1 MKIAVLGSGN
11 VARDVFGALV
21 EAGRRPCLVVTQP
34 ARRRRRRGHEE
45 PTPVQAWAEAA
56 SLDVVAPERVNDAD
70 SLDRLRAA
78 GADLFVVAEYGQI
91 LSQSLLDIPRQGAIN
106 VHTSLLPRHRGA
118 APVAA
123 AILAGDTETGVT
135 IQRVVKELD
144 AGPILAAR
152 SLEIRD
158 DDDAGSLTARIADL
172 ARGVLVEV
180 VEAFATGNPPEE
192 IAQDDS
198 LATYVKRFKAEDRD
212 LDFGL
217 PARDLWL
224 RVRALAPKPGAR
236 TALLRDEPLPLGVSR
251 AAHVAGT
258 APPGEVVEV
267 CGDALRVGTGAGLLE
282 LVEVLPAGR
291 RPMSGAAFWN
301 GFHVARRERLGRPSK
316 RGSSRS

>member
-1 MKIAVLGSGN
+1 MKVVFFGSGD

-21 EAGRRPCLVVTQP
+21 EAGHAPSLVVTQP
-34 ARRRRRRGHEE
+34 PRRRRRGGREE
-45 PTPVQAWAEAA
+45 PTPVHAWAAGA
-56 SLDVVAPERVNDAD
+56 SLDVLAPERVNDAD
-70 SLDRLRAA
+70 VLDRLRAVV
-78 GADLFVVAEYGQI
+78 ADLFVVAEYGQI
-91 LSQSLLDIPRQGAIN
+91 LSQALLDIPPLGAIN
-106 VHTSLLPRHRGA
+106 AHTSLLPRHRGA

-135 IQRVVKELD
+135 IQRVVKALD
-144 AGPILAAR
+144 AGPILASR
-152 SLEIRD
+152 TLELSD
-158 DDDAGSLTARIADL
+158 DDDTGSLTARIAHL

-180 VEAFATGNPPEE
+180 VEAFAAGSPPAE

-198 LATYVKRFKAEDRD
+198 LATYVKRFRAEDRD

-236 TALLRDEPLPLGVSR
+236 TALLRDEPLPLGVCR
-251 AAHVAGT
+251 AAPAEGT
-258 APPGEVVEV
+258 APPGEVVCV
-267 CGDALRVGTGAGLLE
+267 SGDALRVGTGAGLVD

-301 GFHVARRERLGRPSK
+301 GFHVVSGERLGRPS
-316 RGSSRS
+316 